1 MPRDTVDPPPSARA
15 VAAVVALA
23 AAVAVAQLIVL
34 LLAGRPPGDDWV
46 WWPSLVAAGS
56 PPSRSDRC
64 AGGCCAAVDR
74 AARRGPRSPETVLA
88 GFGDRVSRGVP
99 IDDLLAR
106 AGRGGAPG
114 FTARRAEVWRLEGAA
129 FQRVVSVPDGPP
141 IAVDLPPAELAALAR
156 VGTAGEAWLG
166 LWAPTLATARRADR
180 VGVTVRLAPARHGG
194 AVLGALVVERDA
206 GDGPFGTREDRA
218 LGELGRRLGDLLRN
232 RQLDQALGAT
242 LADLRVANADLRASR
257 ARLVATADAERRRLE
272 RDLHDGAQQQLVA
285 LTLNLGLA
293 RDGLLDAIPQGTVE
307 TLDRLAADARLAI
320 DQLRELAHGIYPPLL
335 LDLGLAGALAAVAR
349 RSPQPVT
356 VDAAGVGRRRAR
368 HRGHRLLLLPRGAAE
383 RGQAR
388 PPGDRR
394 DHRRPTA
401 PPGCSRSRSATTGPG
416 STRPPSVPATGCRT
430 WPTASAPSAGR
441 LAVDAAPGHGH
452 DGHRD
457 VPR

>member
-1 MPRDTVDPPPSARA
+1 QV
-15 VAAVVALA
+15 
-23 AAVAVAQLIVL
+23 IVL
-34 LLAGRPPGDDWV
+34 LLAGRPPGGDWV
-46 WWPSLVAAGS
+46 WWPSVVAAAIAAIAFG
-56 PPSRSDRC
+56 PLRRSLL
-64 AGGCCAAVDR
+64 AVVDR

-99 IDDLLAR
+99 IDDLLVELAEAVR
-106 AGRGGAPG
+106 RG
-114 FTARRAEVWRLEGAA
+114 FTARRAEVWRLEGPSW
-129 FQRVVSVPDGPP
+129 QRVVSVPDGPP
-141 IAVDLPPAELAALAR
+141 IVVDLPAAELAALGR

-166 LWAPTLATARRADR
+166 LWAPTLAAARLDDR

-194 AVLGALVVERDA
+194 AVLGAVVVERDA
-206 GDGPFGTREDRA
+206 GDGPFGTHEDRA

-293 RDGLLDAIPQGTVE
+293 RDTVLSDPQGTVE

-320 DQLRELAHGIYPPLL
+320 DQLRELARGIYPPLL

-356 VDAAGVGRRRAR
+356 VDATGAGRAAPDTEATVYFCCLEALQNVAK
-368 HRGHRLLLLPRGAAE
+368 HAP
-383 RGQAR
+383 QATVAITVADG
-388 PPGDRR
+388 PTGMLTFTVR
-394 DHRRPTA
+394 DD
-401 PPGCSRSRSATTGPG
+401 GPG
-416 STRPPSVPATGCRT
+416 FEPSTVR
-430 WPTASAPSAGR
+430 AGHGLQNMADR
-441 LAVDAAPGHGH
+441 VGAVGGTLAVDAVPGRGTTVT
-452 DGHRD
+452 GTL
-457 VPR
+457 PR